1 MVKESAGIQVR
12 KGPRNLI
19 TDVDGL
25 RVGNAVDEHVRTG
38 TTVLLPDHPVVM
50 GVDARGG
57 APGSRDITA
66 LDPANSVQDFHALVL
81 SGGSVFGLD
90 AAGGVVSALSD
101 QGVGLDLGPVRVPVV
116 PAAIL
121 FDLMNGGDKSW
132 GNTPPYR
139 DLGVK
144 AVAAAGADF
153 ALGNAGAGMGA
164 QAGAIKG
171 GLGSASAI
179 SETGLQ
185 VGALVA
191 VNSCGSVLMPDN
203 VTPWAWMFEQDGE
216 FGGLPA
222 PDLAPGK
229 GVPMAVDLP
238 KGARLAENTTIAVV
252 ATNLKL
258 TKADARR
265 LAIMAQDG
273 LARAIRPV
281 HTPFDGDL
289 VFAVSTGT
297 FEAGGPQSLA
307 LTDAG
312 AIAADCLARAVVRG
326 VIEARSLDGLKAY
339 RDLALR

>member
-1 MVKESAGIQVR
+1 MVKESRGTKVR

-25 RVGNAVDEHVRTG
+25 HVGNAEDARVRTG
-38 TTVLLPDHPVVM
+38 ATVLLPDHPVVM

-57 APGSRDITA
+57 APGTRDITA
-66 LDPANSVQDFHALVL
+66 LDPANSIEDFHAVVL

-90 AAGGVVSALSD
+90 AAGGAVSALSEH
-101 QGVGLDLGPVRVPVV
+101 GIGLALGPVRVPVV

-121 FDLMNGGDKSW
+121 FDLMNGGDKAW
-132 GNTPPYR
+132 GSTPPYR
-139 DLGVK
+139 DLGAK
-144 AVAAAGADF
+144 AVEAAGADF
-153 ALGNAGAGMGA
+153 RLGNAGAGMGA

-171 GLGSASAI
+171 GLGSASAVTD
-179 SETGLQ
+179 TGLQ

-191 VNSCGSVLMPDN
+191 VNSCGSVLMPDG
-203 VTPWAWMFEQDGE
+203 VTPWAWMFEQEGE
-216 FGGLPA
+216 FGGLT
-222 PDLAPGK
+222 APGLSPVK
-229 GVPMAVDLP
+229 GVPMSVDLP

-265 LAIMAQDG
+265 MAIMAQDG

-281 HTPFDGDL
+281 HTPFDGDV

-297 FEAGGPQSLA
+297 LEAEGPQSVA
-307 LTDAG
+307 LTEAG

-326 VIEARSLDGLKAY
+326 VVEARALGALRAY
-339 RDLALR
+339 RDLTLR